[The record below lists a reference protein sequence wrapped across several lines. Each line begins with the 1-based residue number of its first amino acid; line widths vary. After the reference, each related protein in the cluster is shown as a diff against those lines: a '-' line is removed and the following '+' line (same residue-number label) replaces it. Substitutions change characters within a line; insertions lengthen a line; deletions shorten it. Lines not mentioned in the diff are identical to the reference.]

1 MNDLRR
7 RDFLAGSAILGGRL
21 LVGGLRAEGS
31 ADPRISRSEE
41 PLNLEMPFAG
51 LKDFLTPTGL
61 HYVRNHYPIPKIEAD
76 AFVLEV
82 SGAVD
87 KPLKLKL
94 ADLLKLKSVTR
105 PVTLECAGNGRSFLP
120 VKVKGVQWA
129 QGAVSTAEW
138 SGVPLADI
146 LKLAGVKKG
155 AVEVILDS
163 ADKGDPKKDGQPAAP
178 LTFARSLTL
187 AKALRPEVLL
197 AHAMNGKPLPPAHGA
212 PLRAVV
218 PGWYGCASVKWLTRV
233 IVTKEPFAG
242 FDQTLD
248 YAYWRKGEDGLP
260 RLTAI
265 TEMEP
270 KAQIARPAAGS
281 ELAAGKEARLSGAA
295 WAGEPGVAKVE
306 VSADGGKLWREVTL
320 LGKAEPF
327 CWRLWEAGWTPRAAG
342 KAVLMARATDGKGRT
357 QPTTHDAAG
366 RKSYIINFVQAIPV
380 TVK

>member
-1 MNDLRR
+1 MDDIRR
-7 RDFLAGSAILGGRL
+7 RDFLAGAAILGGHVL
-21 LVGGLRAEGS
+21 LGGLNAEGD
-31 ADPRISRSEE
+31 ADPRLVRSEE
-41 PLNLEMPFAG
+41 PLNLEMPFGG
-51 LKDFLTPTGL
+51 LKDFITPTGL
-61 HYVRNHYPIPKIEAD
+61 HYVRDHYPVPKLDAD

-82 SGAVD
+82 GGAVE

-94 ADLLKLKSVTR
+94 ADLMKMKSVTR
-105 PVTLECAGNGRSFLP
+105 PVTLECAGNGRSYLP

-138 SGVPLADI
+138 TGVPLADV

-163 ADKGDPKKDGQPAAP
+163 ADKGDPKKEGQPAAP
-178 LTFARSLTL
+178 LSFARSLPL

-197 AHAMNGKPLPPAHGA
+197 AHGMNGKTLPANHGF

-233 IVTKEPFAG
+233 IVAKEPFAG
-242 FDQTLD
+242 FDQTID
-248 YAYWRKGEDGLP
+248 YAYWKKGDDALP

-270 KAQIARPAAGS
+270 KAQIARPVAGA
-281 ELAAGKEARLSGAA
+281 ELADGKEARLFGAA
-295 WAGEPGVAKVE
+295 WAGPTGVARVE
-306 VSADGGKLWREVTL
+306 VSTDGGKTWRAATL

-327 CWRLWEAGWTPRAAG
+327 CWRLWEAGWTPRGAG
-342 KAVLMARATDGKGRT
+342 RAVLMARATDGGGRA
-357 QPTTHDAAG
+357 QPATHDPG
-366 RKSYIINFVQAIPV
+366 RKSYMINFVQAVPV
-380 TVK
+380 TVR